1 MNLKESL
8 SYSRKIHQKHS
19 QPHEIQQF
27 NIIKCRNI
35 SRGVGNVETKKT
47 FKLNKIQIAAIS
59 AGLVIMAGFGV
70 FSYWTNATPSSGG
83 TDRVLKQAEEAEA
96 SVEEGGL
103 EIQIDENVEQ
113 VFPSDLKEFEVQSAI
128 HHMSHQ
134 KVEAEKKWGAILI
147 TEERVKRLYDVV
159 VANQNEYKYANTY
172 IKILERWLEGDFS
185 QAVSDHNAIWELQ
198 DGNVGKATGLLSMKE
213 EEKFIEKYMK

>member
-8 SYSRKIHQKHS
+8 SYSRKNHQKHS
-19 QPHEIQQF
+19 QLHEIQQF
-27 NIIKCRNI
+27 NIIKCRKI

-103 EIQIDENVEQ
+103 EIQIDENVEE

-159 VANQNEYKYANTY
+159 VANQMEYKYANTY

-185 QAVSDHNAIWELQ
+185 QAVSDHNTIWEIQ

>member
-1 MNLKESL
+1 M
-8 SYSRKIHQKHS
+8 
-19 QPHEIQQF
+19 
-27 NIIKCRNI
+27 
-35 SRGVGNVETKKT
+35 GNVETKKT

-59 AGLVIMAGFGV
+59 AGLFIIAGFGV

-96 SVEEGGL
+96 SVKDGGL
-103 EIQIDENVEQ
+103 DIQINENVEQ

-172 IKILERWLEGDFS
+172 IRILERWLEGDFS
-185 QAVSDHNAIWELQ
+185 QAVSDHNTIWELQ
-198 DGNVGKATGLLSMKE
+198 DGNVGKATGLLSTKE

>member
-8 SYSRKIHQKHS
+8 SYSRKNHQKHS

-27 NIIKCRNI
+27 NIIKCRKI